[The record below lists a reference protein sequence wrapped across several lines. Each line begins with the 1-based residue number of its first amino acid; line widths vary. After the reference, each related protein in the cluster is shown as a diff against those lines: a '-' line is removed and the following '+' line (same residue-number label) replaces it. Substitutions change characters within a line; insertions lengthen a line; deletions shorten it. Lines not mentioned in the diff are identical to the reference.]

1 MSDNNFDIVTVV
13 DDDGI
18 EHSFEEVDRIE
29 TEDGTKYIALIP
41 TEDNSDDDEGE
52 LIILRVVEIDG
63 NTVLEPIEDEAE
75 FDDISAVFCER
86 LSELFDFNSDE

>member
-41 TEDNSDDDEGE
+41 AEDNSDDDEGE

-75 FDDISAVFCER
+75 FDDIAAVFCER